1 MASKV
6 GIANIALR
14 AIGASTITAF
24 DAGTK
29 SANVV
34 NDIYDELRR
43 TLMTGPWAF
52 AENREELAQS
62 STTPAFEFDKAYVL
76 PSDWL
81 YTISVHDNDAGVS
94 SVFYKESQVAGQKV
108 LLADPENLFL
118 RYTKDEEDPNIMS
131 AEFRHALSM
140 ALARDMAI
148 PLASSNTL
156 FDLFTRR
163 AAKALSRARG
173 SDALGSFPERR
184 PRGSW
189 ANARNGF
196 RSRSVTGTSTAT

>member
-14 AIGASTITAF
+14 AIGSDRITSFSDNNKRA
-24 DAGTK
+24 A
-29 SANVV
+29 VV
-34 NDIYDELRR
+34 SDIYDELRI
-43 TLMTGPWAF
+43 TLLTGPWAF
-52 AENREELAQS
+52 AETRVELAVS
-62 STTPAFEFDKAYVL
+62 ATSPVFEFDKAYVL
-76 PSDWL
+76 PADWL
-81 YTISVHDNDAGVS
+81 YTVSVHDNDAGVS
-94 SVFYKESQVAGQKV
+94 SVFYKESHLADQKV

-118 RYTKDEEDPNIMS
+118 RYTHDEEDPNIMS

-148 PLASSNTL
+148 PLASSKTM
-156 FDLFTRR
+156 FKLFTRR
-163 AAKALSRARG
+163 ATRALARARS

-196 RSRSVTGTSTAT
+196 RNRSVTGTSST